1 MTDYS
6 LRVYDST
13 LDMLPNA
20 ENPTPIVRLNR
31 ITPFKHTKVY
41 AKLEWYNP
49 FGAIKDRVAANL
61 VRDAQER
68 GLKLENLVEPTSG
81 NTGMGLAMIA
91 NAKGIKF
98 TATLSLAIPEEKR
111 ASLRVFGAKLVEL
124 SDDLC
129 PMPGAPEG
137 AMQKATEMGNQPG
150 WHQLNQYKNPANP
163 DAHFRTTGPEIW
175 RQTEGKIT
183 HFVAGL
189 GTCGTI
195 TGTGR
200 FLKSKNP
207 KIKIYGAHPSDGHDI
222 PGVRSLKALKL
233 TDFFLPKEYDGITE
247 IRTKRRISSASG
259 STRKRASSAGPS
271 SAMALA
277 GAFKQVPDEPGAICV
292 VMFPDNAFK
301 YTTSFRKHL
310 PELFPAP
317 AGAPAPAPAAG
328 SVPDN
333 ISQDDAIALVKQGA
347 TLIDV
352 RNPDEYQGGHI
363 AEALNLPLAG
373 AEGRLHGGRARGQVR
388 ADRADLPVRRAL
400 ERGPSAAQAEGI
412 YARPE
417 CRRHVAVDVGQPA
430 AEDPLTSPIFAR
442 EARRRVM
449 YCRTCGIFVFPISD
463 TARSRSDDTSGSMPY
478 QIISGSWASSLF
490 SSWLRS
496 ASAMAI
502 RSANGS
508 R

>member
-13 LDMLPNA
+13 LDMLSNA

-31 ITPFKHTKVY
+31 VTPYKHTKVY

-49 FGAIKDRVAANL
+49 FGAVKDRVAANL

-91 NAKGIKF
+91 NAKGLKF

-111 ASLRVFGAKLVEL
+111 ASLRMFGAKLVEL

-137 AMQKATEMGNQPG
+137 AMQKATEMGGRPG

-163 DAHFRTTGPEIW
+163 DAHFRTTGPEVW
-175 RQTEGKIT
+175 RQTDGKIT

-195 TGTGR
+195 TGAGR

-207 KIKIYGAHPSDGHDI
+207 KIKVLGVHPSEGHDI
-222 PGVRSLKALKL
+222 PGVRSLRALKL

-247 IRTKRRISSASG
+247 ISNQDAYQLCKRLNQEESII
-259 STRKRASSAGPS
+259 AGPS
-271 SAMALA
+271 SGMALA
-277 GAFKQVPDEPGAICV
+277 GAFKLVPDEPGAICL

-301 YTTSFRKHL
+301 YTSSFRKHL

-317 AGAPAPAPAAG
+317 AGVPAAAASS

-333 ISQDDAIALVKQGA
+333 IGAEEAIALIRGGGM
-347 TLIDV
+347 LLDV
-352 RNPDEYQGGHI
+352 RTPPEYQSGHI
-363 AEALNLPLAG
+363 EEALNIPLQSLQAGPVQGLPADRSQPIVTICQSGRRSAAALQILRSLG
-373 AEGRLHGGRARGQVR
+373 YTRVQNVGGMQQWLGEGR
-388 ADRADLPVRRAL
+388 
-400 ERGPSAAQAEGI
+400 
-412 YARPE
+412 
-417 CRRHVAVDVGQPA
+417 
-430 AEDPLTSPIFAR
+430 PLK
-442 EARRRVM
+442 
-449 YCRTCGIFVFPISD
+449 
-463 TARSRSDDTSGSMPY
+463 
-478 QIISGSWASSLF
+478 
-490 SSWLRS
+490 
-496 ASAMAI
+496 I
-502 RSANGS
+502 R
-508 R
+508 

>member
-6 LRVYDST
+6 LRVFDST
-13 LDMLPNA
+13 LDMLSSV

-31 ITPFKHTKVY
+31 VSPFKHTKVY

-49 FGAIKDRVAANL
+49 FGAVKDRVAANL
-61 VRDAQER
+61 IRDAQER

-81 NTGMGLAMIA
+81 NTGMGLAMLS
-91 NAKGIKF
+91 NAKRLSF

-111 ASLRVFGAKLVEL
+111 AALRVFGAKLVEL

-137 AMQKATEMGNQPG
+137 AMQKATELGSRPG

-207 KIKIYGAHPSDGHDI
+207 KVKVYGAYPSEGHDI
-222 PGVRSLKALKL
+222 PGVRSLRALKL

-247 IRTKRRISSASG
+247 IGNQEAYQLCKRLNQEESII
-259 STRKRASSAGPS
+259 AGPS
-271 SAMALA
+271 SGMALA

-292 VMFPDNAFK
+292 VIFPDNAFK
-301 YTTSFRKHL
+301 YTASFRKHL

-317 AGAPAPAPAAG
+317 AGVPAAAPAAS
-328 SVPDN
+328 SVPDS
-333 ISQDDAIALVKQGA
+333 ISGDEAMALIRKGG
-347 TLIDV
+347 LLFDV
-352 RNPDEYQGGHI
+352 RTPGEYEGGHI
-363 AEALNLPLAG
+363 EEAVNLPLQALQAG
-373 AEGRLHGGRARGQVR
+373 PVPGLPADKSTPIVTICATGRRSGAALGLLRAQGYTHVQNVGGMQQWMSEGR
-388 ADRADLPVRRAL
+388 
-400 ERGPSAAQAEGI
+400 
-412 YARPE
+412 
-417 CRRHVAVDVGQPA
+417 
-430 AEDPLTSPIFAR
+430 PLK
-442 EARRRVM
+442 
-449 YCRTCGIFVFPISD
+449 
-463 TARSRSDDTSGSMPY
+463 
-478 QIISGSWASSLF
+478 
-490 SSWLRS
+490 
-496 ASAMAI
+496 I
-502 RSANGS
+502 R
-508 R
+508 